1 MMSSSPFPERARAFT
16 LIEVM
21 VVIVIL
27 TLLASGLALPI
38 AAQLESRRA
47 AETRRLLAD
56 AREAL
61 LGFAAAH
68 GRLPCPASDSSA
80 GEESFAPGG
89 DATNGNCSN
98 FHDGLLPGAA
108 LGLAPLDSQGFVR
121 DAWGTPRN
129 RIRYAVSGAG
139 RDVGGVT
146 NAFTRAQGLRSATL
160 AALAAEPHYLFIC
173 STGASANAS
182 GCGPAANQLT
192 RRAAF
197 VILSLGANASATP
210 PAGSD
215 EARNVSGA
223 PVFVHH
229 EESAAPGN
237 GFDDLVTWTPVSLV
251 VSRLVSAGLLP

>member
-1 MMSSSPFPERARAFT
+1 MSSSRFPERAFT

-38 AAQLESRRA
+38 AAQLEARRA

-61 LGFAAAH
+61 LGFVAAH

-80 GEESFAPGG
+80 GEESFAAGG
-89 DATNGNCSN
+89 DAANGNCSH
-98 FHDGLLPGAA
+98 FHDGFLPGAT
-108 LGLAPLDSQGFVR
+108 LGLAPLDTQGFVR
-121 DAWGTPRN
+121 DAWGTQRN
-129 RIRYAVSGAG
+129 RIRYAVFGAG
-139 RDVGGVT
+139 NDVGGVT
-146 NAFTRAQGLRSATL
+146 NPFTSIGGMRAATL
-160 AALAAEPHYLFIC
+160 PALAAEPHYLFIC
-173 STGASANAS
+173 STGAAASAS
-182 GCGPAANQLT
+182 GCGPAVNQLT

-197 VILSLGANASATP
+197 VLVSLGANAAATP
-210 PAGSD
+210 TPGSD

-223 PVFVHH
+223 PVFVYRDA
-229 EESAAPGN
+229 SAAAGN
-237 GFDDLVTWTPVSLV
+237 EYDDVVTWTPVNLV

>member
-1 MMSSSPFPERARAFT
+1 MSSSPFPEKARAFT

-27 TLLASGLALPI
+27 TLLASGIALPI
-38 AAQLESRRA
+38 AAQLELRRA

-61 LGFAAAH
+61 LGFAATH
-68 GRLPCPASDSSA
+68 GRLPCPASESSA
-80 GEESFAPGG
+80 GEESFAAGG
-89 DATNGNCSN
+89 DAANGNCSN

-121 DAWGTPRN
+121 DAWGTSRN
-129 RIRYAVSGAG
+129 RIRYAVFGAG
-139 RDVGGVT
+139 RDVGSVS
-146 NAFTRAQGLRSATL
+146 NPLTRAQGMRFATL
-160 AALAAEPHYLFIC
+160 PALGDEPHYLFIC
-173 STGASANAS
+173 STGSAANAS

-197 VILSLGANASATP
+197 VLVSLGANAAATP

-215 EARNVSGA
+215 EARNVSGT
-223 PVFVHH
+223 PVFVYH
-229 EESAAPGN
+229 EESAAAGN
-237 GFDDLVTWTPVSLV
+237 GFDDVVTWTPVTLV
-251 VSRLVSAGLLP
+251 VSRMVSAGLLP